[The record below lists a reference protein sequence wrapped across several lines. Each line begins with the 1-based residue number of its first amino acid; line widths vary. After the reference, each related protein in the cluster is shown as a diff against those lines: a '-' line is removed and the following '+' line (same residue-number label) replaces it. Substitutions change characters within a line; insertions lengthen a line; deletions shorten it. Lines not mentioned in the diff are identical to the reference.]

1 MNLVNPTVET
11 YSPFPRQQAFHSSP
25 AKYRLFGGAAG
36 PGKTLALLYEAVMQA
51 LENPEVDT
59 LLMRR
64 TFPELEASLLG
75 EFRRSVPWK
84 DMGAKF
90 VESKHLVKWP
100 NGSTTRFG
108 YCDSEKDIFRY
119 QGAEYLFI
127 GVDELTHFSLK
138 MWEFLTSRNR
148 CRIPGSFPCMAG
160 ATNPGNI
167 GHKWVNALWGCDG
180 NGKRPAPGMDLS
192 QYDPNDYE
200 FIPARLDD
208 NPIYANDAGYRKTL
222 SNLPTAL
229 RAAMLEGRWD
239 LFAGQYFDIF
249 SPATHCAR
257 PEKLGIEP
265 WWTRWISIDWGFEHP
280 SAVYWFAMGPDKRVV
295 TYREFVEN
303 HLSPSLL
310 AAKIAEKSNGEK
322 IADVYL
328 SPDAFAHR
336 TAEASI
342 AQQLG
347 DILSSAGLPR
357 PTHADDDRVGGW
369 MLMYQLLES
378 GIWTIGTNCEKLIE
392 ALPTL
397 TRDMDN
403 VEDCLKMEGDDPPD
417 SARYGLKTR
426 MSPGRVPL
434 EARVEQRIH
443 TSDPTSRAIWAQK
456 FTAEE
461 KKKSGSI
468 RPPGHGRNQWWR

>member
-148 CRIPGSFPCMAG
+148 
-160 ATNPGNI
+160 
-167 GHKWVNALWGCDG
+167 
-180 NGKRPAPGMDLS
+180 
-192 QYDPNDYE
+192 
-200 FIPARLDD
+200 
-208 NPIYANDAGYRKTL
+208 
-222 SNLPTAL
+222 L
-229 RAAMLEGRWD
+229 RWQWE
-239 LFAGQYFDIF
+239 
-249 SPATHCAR
+249 T
-257 PEKLGIEP
+257 
-265 WWTRWISIDWGFEHP
+265 P
-280 SAVYWFAMGPDKRVV
+280 SAWNG
-295 TYREFVEN
+295 
-303 HLSPSLL
+303 L
-310 AAKIAEKSNGEK
+310 IA
-322 IADVYL
+322 I
-328 SPDAFAHR
+328 
-336 TAEASI
+336 
-342 AQQLG
+342 
-347 DILSSAGLPR
+347 
-357 PTHADDDRVGGW
+357 
-369 MLMYQLLES
+369 
-378 GIWTIGTNCEKLIE
+378 
-392 ALPTL
+392 
-397 TRDMDN
+397 
-403 VEDCLKMEGDDPPD
+403 
-417 SARYGLKTR
+417 
-426 MSPGRVPL
+426 
-434 EARVEQRIH
+434 
-443 TSDPTSRAIWAQK
+443 
-456 FTAEE
+456 
-461 KKKSGSI
+461 
-468 RPPGHGRNQWWR
+468 